1 MKALEV
7 FLMLFVVVLFIS
19 SESFGNG
26 VPKKSSIDA
35 EKEILHDA
43 YAAKE
48 APMKPG
54 EAKPKAMYPNCKVI
68 YRGQK
73 PLAATLEDG
82 VAYMLDI
89 PLAMLTP
96 FVAAVSRVTEELGS
110 DCGTTYSRR

>member
-1 MKALEV
+1 MRTLEV
-7 FLMLFVVVLFIS
+7 FLMLFVVVLVIS

-26 VPKKSSIDA
+26 VPKKSSVDT

-43 YAAKE
+43 YPAKQ

-54 EAKPKAMYPNCKVI
+54 EAKPKGMEANCRVV
-68 YRGQK
+68 YRAQK
-73 PLAATLEDG
+73 PFAATLEDG

-89 PLAMLTP
+89 PLALLTP